1 MEDDYNLSR
10 IREGFSLVNKT
21 GTGYYYTNHKFTSAG
36 KTGTAEAMY
45 GNVSVINT
53 SYVMYAPLED
63 PKFTLTLVSPSI
75 KYQNSYSSYKY
86 PINAHVAK
94 KVSEF
99 VYNYLSE

>member
-1 MEDDYNLSR
+1 
-10 IREGFSLVNKT
+10 
-21 GTGYYYTNHKFTSAG
+21 
-36 KTGTAEAMY
+36 MY

-53 SYVMYAPLED
+53 SYVMYAPLD
-63 PKFTLTLVSPSI
+63 NPKFTLTLVSPSI
-75 KYQNSYSSYKY
+75 KYQNSNSLYKY